1 MKLKTSDQNTHFNP
15 VTFEITVESEVE
27 LVALWA
33 ALNASNNMLRANVKY
48 YPKMLETLNDLSD
61 QEFCFELF
69 KIVDDALIAR
79 GLKN

>member
-1 MKLKTSDQNTHFNP
+1 MKLKSSDQNTHFNP

-33 ALNASNNMLRANVKY
+33 ALNNTNSGLRANVNY
-48 YPKMLETLNDLSD
+48 YPKMQETLNDLSD
-61 QEFCFELF
+61 WGPCFELF
-69 KIVDDALIAR
+69 KIIDDALIAR